1 MNEQIEPIASIE
13 HDELCSLIPHSFD
26 MCLLDRVESWDE
38 NNIVCFS
45 NSHLSQTNPLRREGN
60 LSSIHLLE
68 YAAQAMAVHGG
79 LHDRE
84 QGIQMSE
91 GYLAALRDV
100 KIEICNI
107 DSIQNKLKIE
117 ASKILSQGGNMIY
130 NFKVLSSEKELASG
144 RATVVAVSHDK
155 SS

>member
-1 MNEQIEPIASIE
+1 MIEPIELIE

-38 NNIVCFS
+38 NNITCYS
-45 NSHLSQTNPLRREGN
+45 NSHHLNTNPLRRNET
-60 LSSIHLLE
+60 LSSVHLLE

-84 QGIQMSE
+84 QGVQMSE

-100 KIEICNI
+100 QIELCNI
-107 DSIQNKLKIE
+107 EKLDSELCIE
-117 ASKILSQGGNMIY
+117 ASKLLYQGGNMIY
-130 NFKVLSSEKELASG
+130 SFTVTAGENKLVSG
-144 RATVVAVSHDK
+144 RATVVAVSHN
-155 SS
+155 

>member
-1 MNEQIEPIASIE
+1 MIEPVK

-38 NNIVCFS
+38 KNITCFS
-45 NSHLSQTNPLRREGN
+45 NSHHLHTNPLRRNES
-60 LSSIHLLE
+60 LSSVHLLE
-68 YAAQAMAVHGG
+68 YAAQTMAVHGG

-100 KIEICNI
+100 QIELCNI
-107 DSIQNKLKIE
+107 EKLEKELRIE
-117 ASKILSQGGNMIY
+117 ASQLLSQGGNMIY
-130 NFKVLSSEKELASG
+130 SFTVSAGENKLVSG
-144 RATVVAVSHDK
+144 RATVVSISHD
-155 SS
+155 

>member
-1 MNEQIEPIASIE
+1 MIE

-26 MCLLDRVESWDE
+26 MCLLDRVESWDD
-38 NNIVCFS
+38 NNIVCYS
-45 NSHLSQTNPLRREGN
+45 SSHLLKTNPLRRDES

-84 QGIQMSE
+84 QGMQMTE

-100 KIEICNI
+100 KIELCELNNL
-107 DSIQNKLKIE
+107 QTKLRIE
-117 ASKILSQGGNMIY
+117 ANKILSQAGNMIY
-130 NFKVLSSEKELASG
+130 TFSVSAEEIPLVTG
-144 RATVVAVSHDK
+144 RATVVAISHNK
-155 SS
+155 

>member
-1 MNEQIEPIASIE
+1 MIK

-38 NNIVCFS
+38 NNIVCYS
-45 NSHLSQTNPLRREGN
+45 HSHLLPANPLRREEN
-60 LSSIHLLE
+60 LSSINLLE

-84 QGIQMSE
+84 QGKQMTE

-100 KIEICNI
+100 KIALCNI
-107 DSIQNKLKIE
+107 DKKETELRIE
-117 ASKILSQGGNMIY
+117 ATKILSQGGNMIY
-130 NFKVLSSEKELASG
+130 SFNVLADTTELASG
-144 RATVVAVSHDK
+144 RATVVAVSH
-155 SS
+155 SE